1 MKSLHGVKI
10 GFSFHMENW
19 TGRDFIDE
27 IIKHIHDWNNGTE
40 MQHTAL
46 KAAFV
51 LLAVGLQKTSKKSK
65 AKDHQECLAR
75 RLVLWKEGEIDTLL
89 RDGRLIQRHLD
100 RSRKA
105 DPPNKAKIFAKLVM
119 EGQIH
124 SALSYLS
131 EENYGGALPLSEQ
144 VMEQLAYKHPKA
156 QQAKLGSVL
165 FGPVEDVP
173 AIPYQQINGEMVQEA
188 VLRTKGSCG
197 PSSVEARGFQENAG
211 LQVF

>member
-1 MKSLHGVKI
+1 
-10 GFSFHMENW
+10 
-19 TGRDFIDE
+19 
-27 IIKHIHDWNNGTE
+27 

-51 LLAVGLQKTSKKSK
+51 LLAVGLQKPSKKSK

-100 RSRKA
+100 RSQKA

-131 EENYGGALPLSEQ
+131 EEDYGGALPLSEQ
-144 VMEQLAYKHPKA
+144 VMEQLADKHPKA
-156 QQAKLGSVL
+156 QQAKLCSVL
-165 FGPVEDVP
+165 FGPVEDIP
-173 AIPYQQINGEMVQEA
+173 AILYQQINGEMVQEA
-188 VLRTKGSCG
+188 VLRTEGSCG
-197 PSSVEARGFQENAG
+197 PSGVDANGFQENAG

>member
-1 MKSLHGVKI
+1 
-10 GFSFHMENW
+10 
-19 TGRDFIDE
+19 
-27 IIKHIHDWNNGTE
+27 

-51 LLAVGLQKTSKKSK
+51 LLAVGLQKPSKKST

-89 RDGRLIQRHLD
+89 RNGRLIQRHLD

-124 SALSYLS
+124 AALSYLS
-131 EENYGGALPLSEQ
+131 EEDYWGALPLSEQ
-144 VMEQLAYKHPKA
+144 VMEQLADKHPKA

-173 AIPYQQINGEMVQEA
+173 AILYQQINGEMVQEA

-197 PSSVEARGFQENAG
+197 PSGVDANGFQENAG

>member
-1 MKSLHGVKI
+1 
-10 GFSFHMENW
+10 
-19 TGRDFIDE
+19 
-27 IIKHIHDWNNGTE
+27 

-46 KAAFV
+46 KTAFA
-51 LLAVGLQKTSKKSK
+51 LLAVGLQNPGKKSK

-75 RLVLWKEGEIDTLL
+75 RLVLWEEGEIDTLL
-89 RDGRLIQRHLD
+89 RDRRLIQRHLD

-119 EGQIH
+119 EGQID
-124 SALSYLS
+124 SDLSYLS
-131 EENYGGALPLSEQ
+131 EEDYGGALLLSEQ
-144 VMEQLAYKHPKA
+144 VMELADKHPKA

-173 AIPYQQINGEMVQEA
+173 AILYQKINGEMAQEA
-188 VLRTKGSCG
+188 VLRTKGSCA
-197 PSSVEARGFQENAG
+197 PSGMDANGFQENAG

>member
-1 MKSLHGVKI
+1 
-10 GFSFHMENW
+10 
-19 TGRDFIDE
+19 
-27 IIKHIHDWNNGTE
+27 

-51 LLAVGLQKTSKKSK
+51 LLAVGLQKPSKKSK

-100 RSRKA
+100 RSQKA
-105 DPPNKAKIFAKLVM
+105 DPSNKAKIFAKLVM
-119 EGQIH
+119 EGQKH

-131 EENYGGALPLSEQ
+131 EEDYGGALPLSEQ
-144 VMEQLAYKHPKA
+144 VMEQLADKHPKA

-165 FGPVEDVP
+165 FGPVEDIP
-173 AIPYQQINGEMVQEA
+173 AILYQQINGEMVQEA
-188 VLRTKGSCG
+188 VLRTEGSCG
-197 PSSVEARGFQENAG
+197 PSGVDANGFQENAG

>member
-1 MKSLHGVKI
+1 
-10 GFSFHMENW
+10 
-19 TGRDFIDE
+19 
-27 IIKHIHDWNNGTE
+27 

-75 RLVLWKEGEIDTLL
+75 RLVLYMWKEGEIDTLL

-124 SALSYLS
+124 SALSYQS
-131 EENYGGALPLSEQ
+131 EEDYGGALPLSEQ

-173 AIPYQQINGEMVQEA
+173 AILYQQINGEMVQELKTLVGPRA
-188 VLRTKGSCG
+188 WMRTASKGMLACKSFKS
-197 PSSVEARGFQENAG
+197 PARTFVKPW
-211 LQVF
+211 LL

>member
-1 MKSLHGVKI
+1 
-10 GFSFHMENW
+10 
-19 TGRDFIDE
+19 
-27 IIKHIHDWNNGTE
+27 